1 MNETTMD
8 EVFSASLREVLRA
21 QVRSVTSARPHW
33 RWRWPL
39 IVFASTALAAGGVAV
54 ASGLFS
60 APGSPVNTPL
70 GNVVTATRTGTA
82 TINIGPAP
90 ASATDLSLTL
100 TCLSPGSFHFP
111 NGSSAD
117 CSRADMS
124 RSPTMR
130 QVSEVVPLSP
140 GITTVTITAR
150 ANASWTLQA
159 VYVNQ
164 VVSAWGV
171 NAKGETYGVPNQK
184 GTPDLIAVVIDHG
197 SVHGYVKSS
206 DLNCADGADVT
217 SPAQAIALDT
227 TQRSISIPVY
237 ESDGSTVIGSFVVG
251 RTTRPDVHVVPLAST
266 GLSCGT

>member
-1 MNETTMD
+1 MNEIALD
-8 EVFSASLREVLRA
+8 EVFSASLRDVLRA
-21 QVRSVTSARPHW
+21 EVQSASAWQR
-33 RWRWPL
+33 RWRWHWPL
-39 IVFASTALAAGGVAV
+39 ALFVSTALTAGGVAM
-54 ASGLFS
+54 ATGLFS
-60 APGSPVNTPL
+60 APGAPVNTPL

-82 TINIGPAP
+82 TIDIGPAP

-140 GITTVTITAR
+140 GVTTLTVTAQ
-150 ANASWTLQA
+150 ANASWTLQV

-171 NAKGETYGVPNQK
+171 NANGQTYGVPNQK
-184 GTPDLIAVVIDHG
+184 GTPDLIAVVIEHG
-197 SVHGYVKSS
+197 TVHGYIKAS

-217 SPAQAIALDT
+217 SPAQAIAQGKT
-227 TQRSISIPVY
+227 HGSISIPVY
-237 ESDGSTVIGSFVVG
+237 ESDGTTVVGTFVVG
-251 RTTRPDVHVVPLAST
+251 RSAQPGVPVVPLASA
-266 GLSCGT
+266 GLGC